1 VTTPATDAMRAFDT
15 ATNAG
20 AMSRSELAHLIGAD
34 TIETIAIGDGYLRSR
49 LHIPEGARAGFE
61 AVFSGT
67 FACWVDWVGCW
78 VVAAGKDPSR
88 ARDLLDRVRTQG
100 LSVDIVGNTMSP
112 TVILESRVDSSNERF
127 AFVTVNITE
136 EDGTPIATGRLR
148 LAYARK
154 QG

>member
-1 VTTPATDAMRAFDT
+1 
-15 ATNAG
+15 
-20 AMSRSELAHLIGAD
+20 
-34 TIETIAIGDGYLRSR
+34 
-49 LHIPEGARAGFE
+49 
-61 AVFSGT
+61 
-67 FACWVDWVGCW
+67 
-78 VVAAGKDPSR
+78 
-88 ARDLLDRVRTQG
+88 
-100 LSVDIVGNTMSP
+100 MSP